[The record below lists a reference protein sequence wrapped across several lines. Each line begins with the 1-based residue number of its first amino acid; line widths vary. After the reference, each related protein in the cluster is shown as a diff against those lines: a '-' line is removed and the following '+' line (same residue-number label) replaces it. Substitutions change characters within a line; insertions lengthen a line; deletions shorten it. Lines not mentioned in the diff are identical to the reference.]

1 MLAHTSKATG
11 FIAVA
16 TREGS
21 MSAQLVALLPALVAA
36 VLALAGTGGVI
47 FVALRHNRDEAGKIV
62 TQQTSV
68 LGNMQALN
76 DELSDA
82 LDRAREEATR
92 FRTERDELMA
102 CVNGCREEMKFLR
115 EEVTRLHAVMK
126 AHNVPYD
133 GVDRRK
139 GTP

>member
-1 MLAHTSKATG
+1 
-11 FIAVA
+11 
-16 TREGS
+16 
-21 MSAQLVALLPALVAA
+21 MSAQLIALLPALIAA

-68 LGNMQALN
+68 LSNMQALN

-82 LDRAREEATR
+82 LDRARNESDR
-92 FRTERDELMA
+92 FRAERDELMA
-102 CVNGCREEMKFLR
+102 CVTGCRDEIKALR
-115 EEVTRLHAVMK
+115 VEVTRLHSLMDT
-126 AHNVPYD
+126 HNVPYD

-139 GTP
+139 KSES